1 MNLVY
6 AVKNPGTVLTFPVK
20 AGEKIE
26 AGTCV
31 GIDANGYAVSYVK
44 NSADTYK
51 GVFIALDS
59 IDNTNGADGS
69 LLDGEALN
77 CILVYGYDSRLI
89 VKSANLTQGKVLGN
103 VYGGTSSLS
112 DTPYTTTTT
121 TENPLGILI
130 ASLGS
135 NKAEILIK

>member
-6 AVKNPGTVLTFPVK
+6 AVKKTGTVLTFPVK

-51 GVFIALDS
+51 RVFIALDS

-77 CILVYGYDSRLI
+77 CILVYGYGSRLI
-89 VKSANLTQGKVLGN
+89 VKSEYLTQGKVLGN
-103 VYGGTSSLS
+103 VYCRVNSIYIS
-112 DTPYTTTTT
+112 DYPTK

>member
-6 AVKNPGTVLTFPVK
+6 AVKKTGTVLTFPVK
-20 AGEKIE
+20 AGKKIE

-51 GVFIALDS
+51 RVFIALDS
-59 IDNTNGADGS
+59 IDNTNGANGS
-69 LLDGEALN
+69 LLDNEALN
-77 CILVYGYDSRLI
+77 CILVYGYGSRLI
-89 VKSANLTQGKVLGN
+89 VKSENLTQGKVLGN
-103 VYGGTSSLS
+103 VYSRVNSISIS
-112 DTPYTTTTT
+112 DYPTK